1 MADMCYP
8 RDGPFSALKMADP
21 KKAIF
26 SICKSLR
33 KLVKDN
39 LGKSQAIIPQN
50 LQPQLYGE
58 KGKLYYYMGYQNLT
72 LMQLQMTVY
81 EAQKGIP

>member
-1 MADMCYP
+1 MYNVLFDVFDETTSTNPQTYRKFMADMCYP

-39 LGKSQAIIPQN
+39 LGKS
-50 LQPQLYGE
+50 
-58 KGKLYYYMGYQNLT
+58 
-72 LMQLQMTVY
+72 
-81 EAQKGIP
+81 

>member
-39 LGKSQAIIPQN
+39 LGKS
-50 LQPQLYGE
+50 
-58 KGKLYYYMGYQNLT
+58 
-72 LMQLQMTVY
+72 
-81 EAQKGIP
+81 